1 MAKNSFKLQ
10 NTAYTLVILTLSV
23 FILIRGKVVISPII
37 FSIFLA
43 LMLKPIC
50 SFLENKMK
58 RRWLAIIVTY
68 IIAVIPLSLAILFF
82 SSQSISI
89 FKQLPSVEDR
99 LTNTFTNVFEWLG
112 NKLNLNNEDAT
123 NWASENISS
132 ILDVPLSF
140 LGQGIESTTIVLA
153 NMVLIVV
160 ITYFLLLYRT
170 AFKQF
175 FLVQIQPN
183 NREKVENLFD
193 KIQHIA
199 QNYLLGLGTIILIL
213 GVLIG
218 TGLWLIGVP
227 FAFFWGFLAAFL
239 GIIPYIGT
247 AIGGILPF
255 LYMLA
260 FSTNLWQPF
269 AVLALYLFVQQIEGN
284 LITPNI
290 MGSSIQINPL
300 VAIFGLFV
308 GGVMWGIAG
317 MILAL
322 PLIAVVKEI
331 LRSFDSTISLSYLME
346 NKLSKNA
353 GIFKKRFDNDRFRIR
368 SLFVSKEQ
376 NETKSN
382 DGLKNLNR
390 KSNNEE

>member
-1 MAKNSFKLQ
+1 MEKTNNSLQ
-10 NTAYTLVILTLSV
+10 NIALTLIITSLSV
-23 FILIRGKVVISPII
+23 FIIIKAKIIIAPVV

-50 SFLENKMK
+50 AFLERKMK
-58 RRWLAIIVTY
+58 RRWIAIVIAYV
-68 IIAVIPLSLAILFF
+68 IAVIPLSLAVLFF
-82 SSQSISI
+82 SSQSIAL

-99 LTNTFTNVFEWLG
+99 LNNVLNAVFGWL
-112 NKLNLNNEDAT
+112 NDRFSLNIEDASS
-123 NWASENISS
+123 WVSENIYS

-153 NMVLIVV
+153 NIVIIIV
-160 ITYFLLLYRT
+160 TTYFLLLYRT

-175 FLVQIQPN
+175 FLVQIRPK
-183 NREKVENLFD
+183 NRMKAEHLFN
-193 KIQHIA
+193 KIQNIA
-199 QNYLLGLGTIILIL
+199 QNYLLGLGAIIIIL

-218 TGLWLIGVP
+218 FGLWMIGVP

-239 GIIPYIGT
+239 GIIPYVGT
-247 AIGGILPF
+247 TIGGIMPF

-260 FSTNLWQPF
+260 ISTSLWQPF

-284 LITPNI
+284 FITPNI

-322 PLIAVVKEI
+322 PIIAIIKEL
-331 LRSFDSTISLSYLME
+331 LRSFDSTISLSYLIE
-346 NKLSKNA
+346 NKLSRNA
-353 GIFKKRFDNDRFRIR
+353 SIFKDRFDSDKFRLM
-368 SLFVSKEQ
+368 SLFTSNKDLESNEIKE
-376 NETKSN
+376 N
-382 DGLKNLNR
+382 DTEK
-390 KSNNEE
+390 